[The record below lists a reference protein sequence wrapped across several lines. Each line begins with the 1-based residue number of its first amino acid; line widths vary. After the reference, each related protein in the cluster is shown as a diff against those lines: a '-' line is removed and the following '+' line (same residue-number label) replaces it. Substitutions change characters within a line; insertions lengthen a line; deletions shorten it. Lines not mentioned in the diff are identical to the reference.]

1 MGGHSSILI
10 PAFSSR
16 KRVYPVCVS
25 NITALIWVCKGSFFD
40 HSKPCPANPLF
51 TYCVNTFQSEDNR
64 DSRIEIHR
72 KEVSRTTPRTFR
84 QSGVQK
90 CFPSAASA
98 IGSMEKH
105 GIGGPHSQT
114 GTIQGF
120 LYLMNLISEKHIK
133 AKLAFSKKTT
143 IL

>member
-64 DSRIEIHR
+64 QSRYTAKRFRERPHELFVNR
-72 KEVSRTTPRTFR
+72 ESKSAFRAPRW
-84 QSGVQK
+84 K
-90 CFPSAASA
+90 
-98 IGSMEKH
+98 
-105 GIGGPHSQT
+105 GGPHSQT

-120 LYLMNLISEKHIK
+120 LYLINLISEKHIK